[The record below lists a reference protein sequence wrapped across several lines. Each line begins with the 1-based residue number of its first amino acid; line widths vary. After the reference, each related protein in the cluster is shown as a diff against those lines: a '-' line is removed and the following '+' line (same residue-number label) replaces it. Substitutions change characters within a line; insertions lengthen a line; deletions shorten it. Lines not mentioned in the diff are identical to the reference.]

1 MRTQEQDRNGYRTI
15 SQRGLYTGSFPDF
28 LCVKMAVGQ
37 FNCYF
42 NKPFKAPPSVVAT
55 VENGAGYAVSV
66 AYVDSTR
73 VLIYAFATNAGVGAG
88 YADTTFE
95 LIARG
100 IA

>member
-15 SQRGLYTGSFPDF
+15 SQRGLFTGSFPDF
-28 LCVKMAVGQ
+28 FCVKIGVGQ
-37 FNCYF
+37 INCYF
-42 NKPFKAPPSVVAT
+42 NKPFKAPPSVVAS

-73 VLIYAFATNAGVGAG
+73 VLIYAFATNVGVGAG
-88 YADTTFE
+88 YVDTVFS
-95 LIARG
+95 LIVRG